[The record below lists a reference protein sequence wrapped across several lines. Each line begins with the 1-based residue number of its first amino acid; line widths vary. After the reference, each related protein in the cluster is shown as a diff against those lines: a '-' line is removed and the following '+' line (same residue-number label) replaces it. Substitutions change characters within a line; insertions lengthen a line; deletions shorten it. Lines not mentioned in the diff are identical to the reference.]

1 MKITRRKLRDLILQ
15 EEMIKAGQIRFNLDV
30 DKLANKG
37 YSGKALPSGPNPTA
51 AQMSALRGA
60 MILRAVIESTANTKD
75 IITNVAT
82 SSLIA
87 SIGESIAAALLGGVQ
102 FNSSWLGGDNAV
114 FADVK
119 VGDTFW
125 SVKLQAKGK
134 VSNPGRSAAS
144 LPKTKLASLYQATQ
158 VYGTNKFGSMILV
171 FEEGGIKIF
180 KTSSKIFKEEDFKE
194 NGKSLTYYDP
204 ATNSA
209 YNNTELTSPSALR
222 TVFGDVEEIQYE
234 VASEDEIIKSLMSFD
249 PGGPMMGSSSWETM
263 NFDNQAIDTYENFRL
278 NEIEDMRRLQTT
290 STGPRRFEIAYRGTA
305 ESWQQFKKIIG
316 SPNISASE
324 IIKLFPF
331 FGKGLGAAS
340 QRSDRFISS
349 AGKFMSGE
357 DASGSRRN
365 FVYKSSRLFELMS
378 QVMDSYAENPMT
390 DAQLNTIID
399 KIDALVN
406 DLNTLNSET

>member
-15 EEMIKAGQIRFNLDV
+15 EAMIKAGQIRFNLDV

-37 YSGKALPSGPNPTA
+37 YNGEALPNGPNPTA

-60 MILRAVIESTANTKD
+60 MILRALIETTSESEDPLTKRS
-75 IITNVAT
+75 T
-82 SSLIA
+82 SSLVA
-87 SIGESIAAALLGGVQ
+87 SVGEEIAAAILGGVQ
-102 FNSSWLGGDNAV
+102 FNSSWLGGDDSV
-114 FADVK
+114 FVDVK
-119 VGDTFW
+119 AGDTYW

-134 VSNPGRSAAS
+134 KVQKGKRSPN
-144 LPKTKLASLYQATQ
+144 LPTTKLSSLYQATQ
-158 VYGTNKFGSMILV
+158 IYGAKNFGSIIII
-171 FEEGGIKIF
+171 FQKGNEPGSGGIQVLKS
-180 KTSSKIFKEEDFKE
+180 SSKSFKSSDFEKTGDRLVYKDPNNSNNIVNTKNLENKE
-194 NGKSLTYYDP
+194 TLKKL
-204 ATNSA
+204 
-209 YNNTELTSPSALR
+209 
-222 TVFGDVEEIQYE
+222 FGIIEEIQYE
-234 VASEDEIIKSLMSFD
+234 VASEDEIISSLRNLGEKYSDRVIDLGKSLSPIEDLGFLLYEGIP
-249 PGGPMMGSSSWETM
+249 PGLKPSIIDIKTSWEK
-263 NFDNQAIDTYENFRL
+263 
-278 NEIEDMRRLQTT
+278 
-290 STGPRRFEIAYRGTA
+290 
-305 ESWQQFKKIIG
+305 FKEIIG

-324 IIKLFPF
+324 IVKLFPF

-357 DASGSRRN
+357 DTSGSRRN